1 MNIVDWAVET
11 IDKLGGPGVALL
23 IALESIF
30 PPIPSEVILPLAGVT
45 AARGEHHL
53 IVMYLW
59 SVAGS
64 MVGALVLYGLG
75 RALGAERL
83 RRLTIRLPLVT
94 VEDYDKS
101 VRFMDRYGSAGVFFG
116 RMIPG
121 IRSLV
126 SIPAGIY
133 AMNLVRFCLLTVA
146 GSAIWNAIFV
156 GFGYGLGENWH
167 VIEPYTDVI
176 SNVVY
181 AIVALIGIIW
191 IVRLVLRERRRRALG
206 LPDPDAEHLRELDDE
221 SR

>member
-11 IDKLGGPGVALL
+11 IDAFGGPGVAFL

-45 AARGEHHL
+45 AARGEHNL

-59 SVAGS
+59 AAAGS
-64 MVGALVLYGLG
+64 MVGAYVLYGIG

-83 RRLTIRLPLVT
+83 RRLVIRLPLVH

-101 VRFMDRYGSAGVFFG
+101 VRFMDRYGYAGVFFG
-116 RMIPG
+116 RMVPG

-126 SIPAGIY
+126 SIPAGVY
-133 AMNLVRFCLLTVA
+133 EMNLVRFSLLTLA
-146 GSAIWNAIFV
+146 GSGIWNAIFV
-156 GFGYGLGENWH
+156 GLGYGLGENWH

-181 AIVALIGIIW
+181 VIIVVIALWWGI
-191 IVRLVLRERRRRALG
+191 RLLLRERRRRRLG
-206 LPDPDAEHLRELDDE
+206 LPDPDAEELRALDAEKD
-221 SR
+221 